1 MEMLGLGMQ
10 KEKIGFRMKLSWNDT
25 NFHST
30 YVCHTIKN
38 RFECNNSKSCAL
50 NDFLLFS
57 IQIHKSRIFVYVN
70 HCHFTHTLSIWF
82 FWFLCNFNRCPM
94 QTAKHIKG
102 LYSGFF
108 NFLLATNRMERPSY
122 GPYNNKK
129 TWIMS
134 NKISP
139 ILSAYAKLHG
149 RFNAIFINSSA

>member
-94 QTAKHIKG
+94 QTAEHIKG

-108 NFLLATNRMERPSY
+108 ISDESY
-122 GPYNNKK
+122 GETLLWSIQQQKNMNYEQQNFTHFISICK
-129 TWIMS
+129 TSRTI
-134 NKISP
+134 
-139 ILSAYAKLHG
+139 
-149 RFNAIFINSSA
+149 